1 MRARASI
8 RTRRVTHAQ
17 SVKIVSGKGVQPL
30 PPNRV
35 RVTLTVRMKVFLA
48 VATAALAAPAF
59 ALAAGPTLTMR
70 EVPLHAARTS
80 AAATPRF
87 NMVGL
92 HWRGSGSVSFRTRS
106 IAGPW
111 SSWRTADDD
120 RHVERSWHLGD
131 LVWTRAASAIRLR
144 LPGDGTR

>member
-1 MRARASI
+1 MPARASI
-8 RTRRVTHAQ
+8 RARRVTHAQ
-17 SVKIVSGKGVQPL
+17 SVKIVSGKGVPPL

-48 VATAALAAPAF
+48 VAAAALAAPAS

-80 AAATPRF
+80 AAAAPRF

-92 HWRGSGSVSFRTRS
+92 HWRGSGSVLYRTRS
-106 IAGPW
+106 LVGGW
-111 SSWRTADDD
+111 GTWRAADDD
-120 RHVERSWHLGD
+120 DNVANSWHLGN
-131 LVWTRAASAIRLR
+131 LIWT
-144 LPGDGTR
+144 GTST